1 MFHFFF
7 SVYLY
12 HREQAKE
19 RETRKYLFVL
29 RAVCYRF
36 RIEHIYIWKHMNP
49 YANEFGPLPLF
60 ACHRLNSNPNKV
72 HTHKYNML
80 RCTFYSFYRIE
91 CRRYF
96 YRYICS
102 TYGCL
107 CLYLILTLSSI
118 LIYHTIGKG
127 GGVSFV
133 HKGHRFPSGRQK
145 YWLSWMIHVLVN
157 GWQRQ
162 SKRGAQIYPF
172 RAVEHGSIAYQQTPS
187 NLSNSPEHKCLPISW
202 LTESVSVIAELLINF
217 CCCLLR
223 SVLWR
228 SIEYHACVRPLVSV
242 SVCESSSGICR
253 RKYISHFIW
262 SHVYSILKFGGT

>member
-1 MFHFFF
+1 MEKTHTHKIDVPFFF
-7 SVYLY
+7 SVYSY
-12 HREQAKE
+12 RREQAKE

-127 GGVSFV
+127 GGWVSYTKAIDSRQEGKNIGYLEWYMFWWTV
-133 HKGHRFPSGRQK
+133 DSGSRKEAHRFIRSGR
-145 YWLSWMIHVLVN
+145 
-157 GWQRQ
+157 
-162 SKRGAQIYPF
+162 
-172 RAVEHGSIAYQQTPS
+172 
-187 NLSNSPEHKCLPISW
+187 
-202 LTESVSVIAELLINF
+202 
-217 CCCLLR
+217 
-223 SVLWR
+223 
-228 SIEYHACVRPLVSV
+228 
-242 SVCESSSGICR
+242 SSMAR
-253 RKYISHFIW
+253 
-262 SHVYSILKFGGT
+262 